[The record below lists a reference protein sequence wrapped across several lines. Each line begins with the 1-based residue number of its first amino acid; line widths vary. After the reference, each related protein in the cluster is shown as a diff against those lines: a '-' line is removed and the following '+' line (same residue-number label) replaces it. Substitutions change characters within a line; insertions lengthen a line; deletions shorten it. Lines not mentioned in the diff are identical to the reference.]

1 MPVMPKEEAENARVT
16 NKGDIPR
23 EHFQKRISKSA
34 GRDRTAKSFYPR
46 RDTSPPESFDDS
58 LSSTVHQETECTTA
72 LETQLRKCH
81 SIFTMILNPIEVVP
95 RAKERWVGF
104 MYPHFATLLKSM
116 SATDISEK

>member
-1 MPVMPKEEAENARVT
+1 MPAMPKEEAENARVT

-58 LSSTVHQETECTTA
+58 LSSTVYYETECTTA
-72 LETQLRKCH
+72 LET
-81 SIFTMILNPIEVVP
+81 ILNPVEVVP
-95 RAKERWVGF
+95 WAKERWVGF
-104 MYPHFATLLKSM
+104 MYPHFATL
-116 SATDISEK
+116 

>member
-1 MPVMPKEEAENARVT
+1 MTKLVLHACDAKEEAENARVT

-23 EHFQKRISKSA
+23 EHFQKGPSRPVGTGPQKASIL
-34 GRDRTAKSFYPR
+34 GMTLHLQNHLMTR
-46 RDTSPPESFDDS
+46 

-95 RAKERWVGF
+95 WA
-104 MYPHFATLLKSM
+104 
-116 SATDISEK
+116 